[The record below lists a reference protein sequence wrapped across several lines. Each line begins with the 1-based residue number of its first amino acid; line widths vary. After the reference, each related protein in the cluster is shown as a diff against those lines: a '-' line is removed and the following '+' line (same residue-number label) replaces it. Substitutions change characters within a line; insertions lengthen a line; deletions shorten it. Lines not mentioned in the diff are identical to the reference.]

1 MIVTK
6 STEEV
11 IEDGRKIIETG
22 YKVQYFI
29 DAQRALK
36 MMRRARRKQEE

>member
-6 STEEV
+6 STEDV
-11 IEDGRKIIETG
+11 LEDGRKIIETG

-29 DAQRALK
+29 DARRALK
-36 MMRRARRKQEE
+36 MMRKARRKQEE

>member
-22 YKVQYFI
+22 YKSMYYR

-36 MMRRARRKQEE
+36 MMKKRRKQEE